1 MSTECLCWLTL
12 LSLSC
17 IWLYSRILKLYEKVE
32 HIYFLIGVSDHRL
45 DKLEEKEFE
54 RLRQSIKEK
63 CNEERS

>member
-1 MSTECLCWLTL
+1 MNTECICWLVL

-17 IWLYSRILKLYEKVE
+17 LWSYFKILKLYNKVS
-32 HIYFLIGVSDHRL
+32 HIYFLLGVADHRL

-54 RLRQSIKEK
+54 RLRLLSKED